1 MGTIEITQDEYTRLI
16 NTNQKYETLIA
27 SIVDATKYIITDWE
41 GENGNHYHSESF
53 VIDDDEVVLTTL
65 KLLDRKGYEALYDAK
80 HQEALKE
87 LEEKGK
93 E

>member
-1 MGTIEITQDEYTRLI
+1 MGTIEITQEEYTRLI
-16 NTNQKYETLIA
+16 HTNMKYETLIA

-53 VIDDDEVVLTTL
+53 VIDNDELVLTTL

-80 HQEALKE
+80 RQEALKE
-87 LEEKGK
+87 EDDEV
-93 E
+93 